1 MWVGVDQVVVVT
13 PGVLV
18 QQRTQ
23 GRAFVGRIENLKK
36 VVSLKTSELYLSIK
50 FQKLSKII
58 KHFA

>member
-23 GRAFVGRIENLKK
+23 GRAFVGRIENLN
-36 VVSLKTSELYLSIK
+36 
-50 FQKLSKII
+50 
-58 KHFA
+58 